1 MDYKQTVEWLKSYKD
16 MYYKVQY
23 INNKMMGVKAI
34 SYSNEAG
41 GGYPKTIDDYLAEK
55 EELEADMKKIED
67 AIHSIPDL
75 KQRTVLEYK
84 YLEFMSF
91 EKISKIMYY
100 SISGVFKLHRNGLSE
115 INERVQKIK
124 K

>member
-1 MDYKQTVEWLKSYKD
+1 MDYKQTVEWLKSYRD

-23 INNKMMGVKAI
+23 IDNKMQGIKAI
-34 SYSNEAG
+34 SYSDEAVG
-41 GGYPKTIDDYLAEK
+41 GTRKTIDDYLAEK
-55 EELEADMKKIED
+55 EELEAKMKKIED

-91 EKISKIMYY
+91 GKISKFMNY
-100 SISGVFKLHRNGLSE
+100 SFSQITRYHKSG
-115 INERVQKIK
+115 IK
-124 K
+124 KILKR